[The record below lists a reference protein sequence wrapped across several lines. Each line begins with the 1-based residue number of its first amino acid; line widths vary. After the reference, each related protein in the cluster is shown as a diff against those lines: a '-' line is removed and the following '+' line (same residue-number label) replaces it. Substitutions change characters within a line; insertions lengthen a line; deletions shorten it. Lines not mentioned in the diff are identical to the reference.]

1 MIKYFLKDNFCL
13 FIYNFSHLFTIF
25 RFGCISQRAGC
36 ISQRA
41 GCISQRTG
49 CKKTARCESRISQL
63 APACQ
68 LIFQVL
74 PMAGLLERGW
84 LILQGAYS
92 IYLLVNYIYDNFLQ
106 AQLGNV
112 C

>member
-13 FIYNFSHLFTIF
+13 FIYNFSQ

-41 GCISQRTG
+41 GCISQRAG
-49 CKKTARCESRISQL
+49 DAKKPARCESRISQSDY
-63 APACQ
+63 
-68 LIFQVL
+68 F
-74 PMAGLLERGW
+74 
-84 LILQGAYS
+84 ILMDKKIKVD
-92 IYLLVNYIYDNFLQ
+92 IY
-106 AQLGNV
+106 